1 MDQSQPNAVSNQT
14 SQAESKKLVIIAE
27 DDKYYGNIYKTI
39 LAKEGYR
46 VEVVGNGEQAMA
58 AIRKEKPTLLLLD
71 LVMPVKDGFQV
82 LKDLKANPALQSIKV
97 VVLSNL
103 GQEEDIKKAK
113 ELGASE
119 YLVKSDLSMNEMM
132 GKIKEHL

>member
-1 MDQSQPNAVSNQT
+1 MD
-14 SQAESKKLVIIAE
+14 
-27 DDKYYGNIYKTI
+27 
-39 LAKEGYR
+39 
-46 VEVVGNGEQAMA
+46 NGEHAMA

-119 YLVKSDLSMNEMM
+119 YLVKSDLSINEMM